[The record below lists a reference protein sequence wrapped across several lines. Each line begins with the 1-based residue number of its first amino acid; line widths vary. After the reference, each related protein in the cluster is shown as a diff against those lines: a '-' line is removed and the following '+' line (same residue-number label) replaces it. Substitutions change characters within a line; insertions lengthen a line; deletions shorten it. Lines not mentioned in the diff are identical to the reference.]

1 MTPNYSGEE
10 LVLFGSIERFFAI
23 LLEHY
28 AGVFPVWL
36 SPVQVVVANISEA
49 QAGYAVEVAD
59 QLRQAGLRVDTDLRG
74 EKINYKIRE
83 NSLQKIPYLLV
94 VGDKERQAGKV
105 AVRARGGADSG
116 VLDVGAFAA
125 RLSEDVA
132 LKRSN
137 PQ

>member
-1 MTPNYSGEE
+1 MRN
-10 LVLFGSIERFFAI
+10 
-23 LLEHY
+23 
-28 AGVFPVWL
+28 
-36 SPVQVVVANISEA
+36 
-49 QAGYAVEVAD
+49 
-59 QLRQAGLRVDTDLRG
+59 

-94 VGDKERQAGKV
+94 VGDKERQAGMV
-105 AVRARGGADSG
+105 AVRARGGVDLGA
-116 VLDVGAFAA
+116 LDVGAFAA